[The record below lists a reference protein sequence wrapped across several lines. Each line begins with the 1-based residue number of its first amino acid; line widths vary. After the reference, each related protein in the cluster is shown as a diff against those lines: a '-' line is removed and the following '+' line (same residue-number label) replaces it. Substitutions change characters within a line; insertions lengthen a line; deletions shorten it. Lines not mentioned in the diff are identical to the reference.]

1 MNEYID
7 KIRDLLN
14 ENNIR
19 YYCVF
24 LVNSGFGD
32 IITNASAQSY
42 ICDQFGLKFKA
53 IANKDF
59 NLSFAEWYESIF
71 KDIGFDTYNSLD
83 RLLTIEID
91 SILENLDIIYKELV
105 NCIKLKRVGGGNMYD
120 AICIKPK
127 NLFFT
132 QSFDI
137 LIENTNTSFYDNQF
151 VSIFRDKIHAYMN
164 EKYNFKRRNDTF
176 NIVLHLRTGDCARF
190 LANKDK
196 DIIAT
201 DWFSRG
207 VHSHSWFNL
216 QTKEGYKGVYN
227 DYKIADNMI
236 SFAKEMHLRYGS
248 KVFITF
254 ITEGFSKNFWEK
266 VNSLNF
272 SKELKKLNKKLD
284 IRIVENYIN
293 NETNKWIN
301 NDSFDKIIIGDSK
314 EIFFETISEILN
326 ANLTISSARSFIFR
340 ILMGWKKDMNLP
352 QIVYLKSLEKTGD
365 MHLLHRNVKVF
376 KFIDFESILLNTNS
390 IFDIYNF
397 IYDQNRKNEKE
408 LAKAKKKIFEL
419 ENKIKELDNKYKQS
433 LKTKEYLSY
442 KLGKEFVKAHK
453 NWYKGGYIK
462 FIFKAIKI
470 KEEYKHK

>member
-1 MNEYID
+1 
-7 KIRDLLN
+7 
-14 ENNIR
+14 
-19 YYCVF
+19 
-24 LVNSGFGD
+24 
-32 IITNASAQSY
+32 
-42 ICDQFGLKFKA
+42 
-53 IANKDF
+53 
-59 NLSFAEWYESIF
+59 
-71 KDIGFDTYNSLD
+71 
-83 RLLTIEID
+83 
-91 SILENLDIIYKELV
+91 
-105 NCIKLKRVGGGNMYD
+105 MYD

-127 NLFFT
+127 SLFYT
-132 QSFDI
+132 PSFDI

-196 DIIAT
+196 DIIAA
-201 DWFSRG
+201 DLFSRG

-216 QTKEGYKGVYN
+216 RTNEGCEGVYN

-254 ITEGFSKNFWEK
+254 ITEGFSKNFYK
-266 VNSLNF
+266 KINSLRF

-301 NDSFDKIIIGDSK
+301 NNSFDKIIIGDSK

-340 ILMGWKKDMNLP
+340 ILMGWKKDINLP

-419 ENKIKELDNKYKQS
+419 KNKIKELDNKYKQS
-433 LKTKEYLSY
+433 LKTKAYLSY
-442 KLGKEFVKAHK
+442 KLGKEFIKAHK